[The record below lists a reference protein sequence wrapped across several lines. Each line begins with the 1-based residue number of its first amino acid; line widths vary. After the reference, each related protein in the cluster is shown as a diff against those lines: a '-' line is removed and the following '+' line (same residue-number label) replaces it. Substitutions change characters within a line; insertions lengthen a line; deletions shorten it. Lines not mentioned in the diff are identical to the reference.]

1 VAERYKPDELM
12 VLLGTPN
19 AESSRLYA
27 MTVTEGDP
35 SWAGALAGV
44 ALGLPVYH
52 VMEETVKTQVAAEVY
67 EEHIAL
73 MEMVLE
79 AGDIAQAMQEVRA
92 QTGQG
97 D

>member
-1 VAERYKPDELM
+1 
-12 VLLGTPN
+12 
-19 AESSRLYA
+19 
-27 MTVTEGDP
+27 
-35 SWAGALAGV
+35 
-44 ALGLPVYH
+44 
-52 VMEETVKTQVAAEVY
+52 
-67 EEHIAL
+67 

>member
-1 VAERYKPDELM
+1 MAERYKPDELL

-44 ALGLPVYH
+44 TLGIPVYH
-52 VMEETVKTQVAAEVY
+52 VMEEAVKTQVAPEVY
-67 EEHIAL
+67 EEHVAL

-79 AGDIAQAMQEVRA
+79 TGDIAQAVQEVRA
-92 QTGQG
+92 HTGQR

>member
-1 VAERYKPDELM
+1 VAEQYNPDELV

-27 MTVTEGDP
+27 LTVTEGDP

-44 ALGLPVYH
+44 SLGLPVYH
-52 VMEETVKTQVAAEVY
+52 VLEEPVKSQLAPEVY
-67 EEHIAL
+67 EEHVAL

-79 AGDIAQAMQEVRA
+79 AAEITHAVQDVRA
-92 QTGQG
+92 STGPRA
-97 D
+97 

>member
-1 VAERYKPDELM
+1 MAERYKPDELM

-44 ALGLPVYH
+44 ALGLSVYH
-52 VMEETVKTQVAAEVY
+52 VMEEAVKTQVAPEVY

-79 AGDIAQAMQEVRA
+79 TADIAQAVQEVRTH
-92 QTGQG
+92 TGQG

>member
-1 VAERYKPDELM
+1 M

-52 VMEETVKTQVAAEVY
+52 VMEEAVKTQVAPAVYAEHV
-67 EEHIAL
+67 AL

-79 AGDIAQAMQEVRA
+79 AADIAQAVQAVRA

>member
-1 VAERYKPDELM
+1 MAERYKPDELM

-44 ALGLPVYH
+44 DHLGAGVLTGWRG
-52 VMEETVKTQVAAEVY
+52 EIAAVGGSRGRRDLVTTSGTARG
-67 EEHIAL
+67 IG
-73 MEMVLE
+73 VGW
-79 AGDIAQAMQEVRA
+79 AGRVVRP
-92 QTGQG
+92 
-97 D
+97 

>member
-1 VAERYKPDELM
+1 M

-52 VMEETVKTQVAAEVY
+52 VMEEAVKTQVAPELY

-79 AGDIAQAMQEVRA
+79 AEDIAQAVQEVRA
-92 QTGQG
+92 QTGQS

>member
-1 VAERYKPDELM
+1 VAERYNPDEVV

-27 MTVTEGDP
+27 LTVTEGDP

-44 ALGLPVYH
+44 SLGLPVYH
-52 VMEETVKTQVAAEVY
+52 VMEETVKSQVAPEVY
-67 EEHIAL
+67 EEHVAL

-79 AGDIAQAMQEVRA
+79 AADIAHAVQDVRA
-92 QTGQG
+92 SAGPQA
-97 D
+97 